1 MVRRFNPGDFSLSRT
16 KAAKLAAARARRV
29 AAPPGKQRTGWELG
43 ELYWAR
49 FTKVALNAVAI
60 LVAGFLLY
68 FLWHVSKNV
77 ISIAPLSV
85 PQVLAANG
93 YTGDVAAER
102 LKGALDDIVNRA
114 HSMPGEPDFAMQI
127 DLPSI
132 VVPSTTLSSEALA
145 AKIRRFFRIDGR
157 WNVSGEITIVE
168 NKLWLRLRM
177 NERDLYESASGVDPE
192 HPDGLFAA
200 AAQRIFEET
209 DPYILAA
216 SLSDTDL
223 GKSLEIAKRIMD
235 RPGKDPAISRAHN
248 LTGNILYDQHKFNE
262 AIAEYR
268 KAIELDPLY
277 ANPHN
282 GLGLT
287 LSDQDSTEKAIA
299 EFRKAIEL
307 DPLYAKPHNNLGN
320 VLSAQAK
327 TEEAIAE
334 YRKAIELDPLDARPH
349 NALGKVLSA
358 QGKTEEAIAEYR
370 KGIELDPRIASARN
384 ALGNTLSD
392 QGKIEDA
399 IAEYRNAIK
408 LDPLYAHAYHNLGN
422 ALSVQGK
429 TEEAIAEYRKA
440 IELDPLYGHP
450 HVGLGNILSARG
462 KTEEAIA
469 EYRNALELDPSNA
482 QARNKLGNALS
493 VQGKT
498 DEAIAEY
505 RKAIELDPR
514 DANAHRNL
522 SAALGQQGKN
532 DAASAELE
540 KALALERKR

>member
-1 MVRRFNPGDFSLSRT
+1 M
-16 KAAKLAAARARRV
+16 
-29 AAPPGKQRTGWELG
+29 
-43 ELYWAR
+43 
-49 FTKVALNAVAI
+49 AI

-77 ISIAPLSV
+77 ISIAPISV

-177 NERDLYESASGVDPE
+177 NERDLYESASGVDLE

-268 KAIELDPLY
+268 KAIEL
-277 ANPHN
+277 A
-282 GLGLT
+282 
-287 LSDQDSTEKAIA
+287 
-299 EFRKAIEL
+299 
-307 DPLYAKPHNNLGN
+307 
-320 VLSAQAK
+320 
-327 TEEAIAE
+327 
-334 YRKAIELDPLDARPH
+334 PLDAKPH
-349 NALGKVLSA
+349 NALGNVLSA

-370 KGIELDPRIASARN
+370 KGIELDPRIASAHN

-422 ALSVQGK
+422 ALSIQGK

-450 HVGLGNILSARG
+450 HVALGNILSARG

-498 DEAIAEY
+498 NEAIAEY

-532 DAASAELE
+532 AAASAELE
-540 KALALERKR
+540 KALALERER